1 MREICGGLACCEGQ
15 LKYLGA
21 PVAPKRSTLA
31 CANEHRPW
39 QLYQMAFERTLR
51 KCRELEGPLFRS
63 LNCGCQTR
71 IWVNGL
77 PPPPQPFRP
86 QLEDRK
92 MQVWRARVRISS
104 RSGKTDDVPTLD
116 PHSPTQPFHVPV
128 QVRVVV
134 AIHSHFGELVH
145 RICRPVCRGTACGR
159 SRIPP
164 HAPVSLSA
172 AECRSPHADVRCE
185 LLRTYPA
192 HSRGR
197 VRGWAAS
204 SREWKRSRQQRETL
218 GTARQC
224 KGRASK
230 PFLQDDRCAP
240 SNHVR

>member
-1 MREICGGLACCEGQ
+1 
-15 LKYLGA
+15 
-21 PVAPKRSTLA
+21 
-31 CANEHRPW
+31 
-39 QLYQMAFERTLR
+39 
-51 KCRELEGPLFRS
+51 
-63 LNCGCQTR
+63 
-71 IWVNGL
+71 
-77 PPPPQPFRP
+77 
-86 QLEDRK
+86 
-92 MQVWRARVRISS
+92 
-104 RSGKTDDVPTLD
+104 
-116 PHSPTQPFHVPV
+116 
-128 QVRVVV
+128 VRVVV
-134 AIHSHFGELVH
+134 AIHPHFGELVH

-192 HSRGR
+192 DSRGR

-224 KGRASK
+224 QGRASK
-230 PFLQDDRCAP
+230 LFLQDDRCAP

>member
-1 MREICGGLACCEGQ
+1 MDIRASYAKEQPLDD
-15 LKYLGA
+15 LD
-21 PVAPKRSTLA
+21 R
-31 CANEHRPW
+31 
-39 QLYQMAFERTLR
+39 RTSLWPPTGEDR
-51 KCRELEGPLFRS
+51 PLFRS
-63 LNCGCQTR
+63 LHGGYEAR
-71 IWVNGL
+71 IWVDGL
-77 PPPPQPFRP
+77 PLPPQPFRP

-92 MQVWRARVRISS
+92 MQVWRARIRISS